1 MLKKL
6 KNLFI
11 VDEGEEKSNPA
22 SPAPAQSKKE
32 QPVKQQ
38 RPTQSESKSSESQPA
53 EPPRPS
59 APPSER
65 FINKLLEAIEK
76 NNEKGFDYLEFK
88 QSMQNL
94 GTVDMDDATRYQ
106 SALAMAKT
114 MGATSQELAQS
125 AKRYVSILE
134 AEEKKFRVAFSKQ
147 QTDRVA
153 KRQETL
159 KSYEKGIVDR
169 EARIKELQAD
179 IEKLKSKLSQLQT
192 TTDQADAKVT
202 ATKDG
207 FYSAYNIVVDQI
219 KNDLAM
225 IKKHGK

>member
-11 VDEGEEKSNPA
+11 VDEGDGKPAAA
-22 SPAPAQSKKE
+22 SPTPAKGKAE
-32 QPVKQQ
+32 QPV
-38 RPTQSESKSSESQPA
+38 RNTAAPSTQSAKSSTPET
-53 EPPRPS
+53 PRPS
-59 APPSER
+59 VPPSER
-65 FINKLLEAIEK
+65 FVNKLLEAIEA

-114 MGATSQELAQS
+114 MGASGPKLAKS
-125 AKRYVSILE
+125 AQGYIAILA
-134 AEEKKFRVAFSKQ
+134 AEEKKFRVAFGKQ

-153 KRQETL
+153 KRQESI

-169 EARIKELQAD
+169 EARIKILQD
-179 IEKLKSKLSQLQT
+179 EIVKLKTKLTELKT
-192 TTDQADAKVT
+192 TTEKADAKVT

-225 IKKHGK
+225 IQKHS